1 MKFGY
6 PSAVI
11 GRRPPDCRTT
21 RPGGHTVGVSD
32 AHTPPPAAPT
42 ARPRRKLQP
51 HHAVFALLIV
61 VVVVCVVVLFKKAQ
75 SGSNG
80 LDNAAIDRLIPA
92 PNAKIL
98 AQDSVGIDLADG
110 YTATLTLN
118 GTPIPDD
125 QLNVVPQLNQVT
137 FTPGPDKETQLIP
150 AQQNCL
156 TATYW
161 KLSTGPSQSQVQS
174 WCFTVF

>member
-1 MKFGY
+1 M
-6 PSAVI
+6 
-11 GRRPPDCRTT
+11 T
-21 RPGGHTVGVSD
+21 D
-32 AHTPPPAAPT
+32 ASTPPASPAG
-42 ARPRRKLQP
+42 ARPRRRLQP
-51 HHAVFALLIV
+51 HHAVFALLAV

-98 AQDSVGIDLADG
+98 AQDTIGIDLADG
-110 YTATLTLN
+110 YTATLALN
-118 GTPIPDD
+118 GTQIPDD
-125 QLNVVPQLNQVT
+125 QLTVVPQLNQVT
-137 FTPGPDKETQLIP
+137 FTPGPGKDTQLVA

-156 TATYW
+156 VATYW
-161 KLSTGPSQSQVQS
+161 RLSTGPSQSQTQS

>member
-1 MKFGY
+1 VEFGY
-6 PSAVI
+6 PSA
-11 GRRPPDCRTT
+11 GESRLRPDCRTT
-21 RPGGHTVGVSD
+21 APGGHTVGVSD
-32 AHTPPPAAPT
+32 AQTPPPVGPT
-42 ARPRRKLQP
+42 ARPRRRLQP

-75 SGSNG
+75 TGSNG

-98 AQDSVGIDLADG
+98 AQDNVGIDLADG

-125 QLNVVPQLNQVT
+125 QLTVVPQLNQVT
-137 FTPGPDKETQLIP
+137 FTPGPDKDIQLIP

-161 KLSTGPSQSQVQS
+161 KLSTGPSQSQTQS